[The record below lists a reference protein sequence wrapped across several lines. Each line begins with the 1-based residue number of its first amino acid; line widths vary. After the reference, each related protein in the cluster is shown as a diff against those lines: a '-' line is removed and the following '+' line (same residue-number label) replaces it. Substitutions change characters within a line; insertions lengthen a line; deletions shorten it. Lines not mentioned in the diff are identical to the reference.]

1 MMDHNRSS
9 SSICWSL
16 FGWSSFVFF
25 RVQGVF
31 LDFKLSFRW
40 YLVWL
45 SAGVPWWRWAWSLVV
60 CCNSI
65 FLFLFARLIKIWQIS
80 CRLSKKL
87 AGKYLPTRQG
97 RAGEN
102 WGPVPNYK
110 MMPYLLIDRIIVIII
125 NSTYISCN
133 VLISWNTINNHIY
146 EG

>member
-1 MMDHNRSS
+1 MVRPQGD
-9 SSICWSL
+9 ICSL
-16 FGWSSFVFF
+16 CCTTLMLLFF
-25 RVQGVF
+25 F
-31 LDFKLSFRW
+31 
-40 YLVWL
+40 
-45 SAGVPWWRWAWSLVV
+45 
-60 CCNSI
+60 SI
-65 FLFLFARLIKIWQIS
+65 FGKHSMHSTKNYYNCYSAVRLPVKLRGLRNHIFCLFQITI
-80 CRLSKKL
+80 CL
-87 AGKYLPTRQG
+87 AVYCNQG